1 MKKIIA
7 FIMLFGLSTCVLS
20 AQTVKMKKDP
30 VGKWTFD
37 APYAPYGY
45 TTGAVDIGFEDQHYS
60 VKMSFTEIGYSFT
73 GENITVKNDSIFF
86 DVWIEGNSVSN
97 TLKIEDDTTI
107 TGMAVYSEGTVPY
120 TMKKDLEKEE

>member
-1 MKKIIA
+1 MKKIIPL
-7 FIMLFGLSTCVLS
+7 ILLVTLFSSVLS
-20 AQTVKMKKDP
+20 AQSVKIKKDP

-45 TTGAVDIGFEDQHYS
+45 TTGAVDIGFEDQEYS
-60 VKMSFTEIGYSFT
+60 VKMSFTEIGYSFE
-73 GENITVKNDSIFF
+73 GENITVRNDSIFF

-107 TGMAVYSEGTVPY
+107 TGIAVYFEGTVPY
-120 TMKKDLEKEE
+120 TMKKYLEKEE

>member
-7 FIMLFGLSTCVLS
+7 FIMLFGLSICVLS

-45 TTGAVDIGFEDQHYS
+45 TT
-60 VKMSFTEIGYSFT
+60 
-73 GENITVKNDSIFF
+73 
-86 DVWIEGNSVSN
+86 
-97 TLKIEDDTTI
+97 I